1 MTLFCPDPPP
11 ECEIS
16 HLFFSVAIATIRT
29 RFFHVD
35 ILKSM
40 WIYYYIV
47 LVYPHY
53 FQYIHI
59 LQKYLSISTFFLVY
73 PHSVAIS
80 KCGYAKKNVDIM
92 CSLYPSLALSSSL
105 SQAPSSSIQDSL
117 SYLLLVYV
125 RLYAIFYQS
134 MVGFSQVS
142 HQFLSSISPVSPVF
156 LLSLSSLSPVS
167 NYCKD
172 SMKMVSE

>member
-1 MTLFCPDPPP
+1 M
-11 ECEIS
+11 I
-16 HLFFSVAIATIRT
+16 SVAIVTIRT

-105 SQAPSSSIQDSL
+105 SSSLQLNLGLSKLSLVSLCQAICHF
-117 SYLLLVYV
+117 LLVYG
-125 RLYAIFYQS
+125 RL
-134 MVGFSQVS
+134 
-142 HQFLSSISPVSPVF
+142 
-156 LLSLSSLSPVS
+156 LSSLSPISLQYLSSLSCLSPVS
-167 NYCKD
+167 FQ
-172 SMKMVSE
+172 SLSSLQLL